1 MGVGFQGSTHSESEG
16 GRPLAHDNNID
27 ALRDKHAELEA
38 KLEDEIS
45 RPLPDQTV
53 ISAIK
58 RQKLRIKDQMVG
70 LVHA

>member
-1 MGVGFQGSTHSESEG
+1 M
-16 GRPLAHDNNID
+16 AHANNID

-38 KLEDEIS
+38 KLEDENS
-45 RPLPDQTV
+45 RPLPEQTV

-58 RQKLRIKDQMVG
+58 RQKLRIKDQMAG